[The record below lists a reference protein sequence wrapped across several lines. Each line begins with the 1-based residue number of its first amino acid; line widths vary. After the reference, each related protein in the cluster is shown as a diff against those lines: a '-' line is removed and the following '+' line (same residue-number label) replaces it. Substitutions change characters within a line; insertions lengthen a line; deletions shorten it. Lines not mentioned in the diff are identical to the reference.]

1 MQVAIDGPA
10 SAGKSTVAKII
21 AKNMG
26 YIYLDTGAMY
36 RACTLVAKQNHL
48 AYDDQSG
55 ILKALNNN
63 IISFKNIDDD
73 QRVYINDKDVSFDIR
88 TPEITANVSQVSAL
102 SEIRKKMVEIQ
113 RKIAGENNI
122 IMDGRDIGTTVLPD
136 ADVKIFLIASVASRA
151 KRRYLDFK
159 EKGINQNLTDIE
171 KDIADRDYKDM
182 HRKISPLRKAEDAYQ
197 VDTTD
202 MSIDQVVNKLTQII
216 KKIKKIK
223 KINKSVEKTFVFL

>member
-63 IISFKNIDDD
+63 IISFKNINDD

-122 IMDGRDIGTTVLPD
+122 IMDGRDIGTTVLPN

-182 HRKISPLRKAEDAYQ
+182 YRQISPLRKAEDAYQ

-216 KKIKKIK
+216 KKNKK
-223 KINKSVEKTFVFL
+223 NK